1 MGTKLGKSDILV
13 PFMTDGASVVV
24 VELGKSVGIVI
35 VGTIVVS
42 LPLIDGAGIM
52 DGTGERDCIVVGTTA
67 DGSLLDPPVE
77 SGVSVTPPV
86 TGVLVGLTCPN
97 GTVVTFAPPSGTA
110 EIVGRIVV
118 GTVGDTTIA
127 GAFVFLLVGA
137 VGICIDGSAMEGGSF
152 TVGESTT
159 GCGTVVNTGAGVMAL
174 RVGGSSSC
182 RSKIRSCT
190 SSSVSDH
197 MKRCTD
203 VYHDDDCCG
212 SRRC

>member
-24 VELGKSVGIVI
+24 MELGKSVGIVI
-35 VGTIVVS
+35 VGNIVVS

-52 DGTGERDCIVVGTTA
+52 DGTGERDCIVVGTLT

-77 SGVSVTPPV
+77 SGVSVTPPS

-97 GTVVTFAPPSGTA
+97 GTVVTFAPPSGMA
-110 EIVGRIVV
+110 VIVGSIVV
-118 GTVGDTTIA
+118 GTVGDIAIA
-127 GAFVFLLVGA
+127 GAFVFLLVGT
-137 VGICIDGSAMEGGSF
+137 VGICIVGSAMEDGSF
-152 TVGESTT
+152 TVGVSTT
-159 GCGTVVNTGAGVMAL
+159 GCGAFVNTGAGVMAL

-190 SSSVSDH
+190 SSSVNDH

-203 VYHDDDCCG
+203 AYHDDDCCG